1 MASATTRRYAERSL
15 PAYCFYLLSGS
26 CSIWFCSTCSEATSS
41 ACTIRRCNQEMSQ
54 ITCIIWH
61 FMQVKLLQ
69 GALYTKSGGS
79 QIENHCSKR
88 PRRVISSML
97 HSGWAT
103 SLTVPIMLKIQGMA
117 ILLLSRLTDLRMVR
131 FSTGKSRLRPALK
144 AI

>member
-1 MASATTRRYAERSL
+1 MASATTRRAAERSS
-15 PAYCFYLLSGS
+15 PAYCFCLLSGS

-41 ACTIRRCNQEMSQ
+41 ACTTRHCSQEMSQ
-54 ITCIIWH
+54 ITCRIWH
-61 FMQVKLLQ
+61 FTQVKLLQ
-69 GALYTKSGGS
+69 GALYTKTGGS

-103 SLTVPIMLKIQGMA
+103 SLTVPIMLRIQGMA
-117 ILLLSRLTDLRMVR
+117 IWLLSRLTELRMVR